1 MPKPQHPQPRR
12 PRADQ
17 QRNRQALLEAARELF
32 AERGLDV
39 PLDDI
44 AKRSGLS
51 NPTLYRH
58 FPDRSSLITE
68 VVLGYLERHEQA
80 LDDALGHDRG
90 WAGLAQFLDWLFAQQ
105 VSELDHLAALRAIPA
120 GQNAAVDTLRQHTLS
135 AFAELI
141 RRAKSEG
148 DMRADR
154 WAEDIYLFLFLNEQL
169 ARLADTP
176 TPAASRRLLR
186 LALDTLAADGTRPPA
201 DTQAGEPEEIRVLH
215 RTLGHD
221 LAGLPR
227 ASSGGPVPESQGAGP
242 S

>member
-1 MPKPQHPQPRR
+1 VVHVSYLQHTITGVPPSQQPRPPRR

-17 QRNRQALLEAARELF
+17 QRNRQALLDAARVLF

-58 FPDRSSLITE
+58 FPDRRSLIIE
-68 VVLGYLERHEQA
+68 VVLGNLERHEQA
-80 LDDALGHDRG
+80 LAEALGRDRG
-90 WAGLAQFLDWLFAQQ
+90 WDGLTQFLGWLFAQQ
-105 VSELDHLAALRAIPA
+105 VGEVDHLAALRAIPA
-120 GQNAAVDTLRQHTLS
+120 GSNAEVDRLRQQTLS
-135 AFAELI
+135 AFEELI

-154 WAEDIYLFLFLNEQL
+154 WAEDVYLFLFLNEQL
-169 ARLADTP
+169 ARLSDTP
-176 TPAASRRLLR
+176 APEASRRLLR

-201 DTQAGEPEEIRVLH
+201 DRSPGALEEIRVLQ

-227 ASSGGPVPESQGAGP
+227 AD
-242 S
+242 

>member
-1 MPKPQHPQPRR
+1 VPPLQQPRPSRR

-17 QRNRQALLEAARELF
+17 QRNRQALLDAARELF
-32 AERGLDV
+32 AKRGLDV

-58 FPDRSSLITE
+58 FPDRGSLIIE
-68 VVLGYLERHEQA
+68 VVLEHLERHEQA
-80 LDDALGHDRG
+80 LDDALSQDCG
-90 WAGLAQFLDWLFAQQ
+90 WAGLTQFLDWLFIQQ
-105 VSELDHLAALRAIPA
+105 VNEVDHLAALRAIPA
-120 GQNAAVDTLRQHTLS
+120 GQNAAVDGLRQRTLG
-135 AFAELI
+135 AFEELI

-148 DMRADR
+148 AMRADR

-169 ARLADTP
+169 ARLTDTP

-186 LALDTLAADGTRPPA
+186 LALDALASDRNRQPA
-201 DTQAGEPEEIRVLH
+201 DDQAGEPEEIRVLH

-227 ASSGGPVPESQGAGP
+227 ADSGG
-242 S
+242 

>member
-1 MPKPQHPQPRR
+1 MVHVLYFQHTITVVPPSQQPRPARR

-17 QRNRQALLEAARELF
+17 QRNRQALLDAARELF

-58 FPDRSSLITE
+58 FPDRRSLLTE
-68 VVLGYLERHEQA
+68 VVLGNLERHEQA
-80 LDDALGHDRG
+80 LADALSRDRG
-90 WAGLAQFLDWLFAQQ
+90 WDGLTQFLGWLFAQQ
-105 VSELDHLAALRAIPA
+105 VSEVDHLAALRAIPA
-120 GQNAAVDTLRQHTLS
+120 GSNAEVDRLRQRTLS
-135 AFAELI
+135 GFEELI

-154 WAEDIYLFLFLNEQL
+154 WAEDIYLLLFVNEQL
-169 ARLADTP
+169 TRLADTP
-176 TPAASRRLLR
+176 APEASRRLLR
-186 LALDTLAADGTRPPA
+186 LTLDTLAADGTRSAA
-201 DTQAGEPEEIRVLH
+201 DHSPGALEEVRVLR

-227 ASSGGPVPESQGAGP
+227 AD
-242 S
+242 

>member
-1 MPKPQHPQPRR
+1 VPNSQPPARQRR

-32 AERGLDV
+32 AERGLQV

-58 FPDRSSLITE
+58 FPDRRSLIIE
-68 VVLGYLERHEQA
+68 VVLGNLERQERA
-80 LDDALGHDRG
+80 LASALSRDRA
-90 WAGLAQFLDWLFAQQ
+90 WAGLTEFLGWLFNRQ
-105 VSELDHLAALRAIPA
+105 VDEVDHLAALRAIPA
-120 GQNAAVDTLRQHTLS
+120 GQNKQVDRLREHTLT
-135 AFAELI
+135 AFNELV
-141 RRAKSEG
+141 RRAKAEG
-148 DMRADR
+148 DMRPDR

-176 TPAASRRLLR
+176 TPEASRRLLR
-186 LALDTLAADGTRPPA
+186 LALDTLATDAARKTVDVAPA
-201 DTQAGEPEEIRVLH
+201 ELHEIHVLR

-227 ASSGGPVPESQGAGP
+227 TR
-242 S
+242 

>member
-1 MPKPQHPQPRR
+1 MRR

-17 QRNRQALLEAARELF
+17 QRNRQALLDAARALF

-58 FPDRSSLITE
+58 FPDRGSLLIE

-80 LDDALGHDRG
+80 LDDALSQESG
-90 WAGLAQFLDWLFAQQ
+90 WAGLTRFLDWLFVQQ
-105 VSELDHLAALRAIPA
+105 VNEVDHLAALRAIPA
-120 GQNAAVDTLRQHTLS
+120 GQNAAVDGLRQQTLS
-135 AFAELI
+135 AFEELI
-141 RRAKSEG
+141 RRAKAEG
-148 DMRADR
+148 AMRADR

-169 ARLADTP
+169 TRLSDTP
-176 TPAASRRLLR
+176 APAASRRLLR
-186 LALDTLAADGTRPPA
+186 LALDALATDGSRPPA
-201 DTQAGEPEEIRVLH
+201 GDEAGEPEEIRVLR

-227 ASSGGPVPESQGAGP
+227 AGSGRSGAD